1 MAKNS
6 QKGKPHPKTPA
17 KKEIPNA
24 TKTKTGKPATSTNYT
39 RWVIA
44 ACVLL
49 ITLIL
54 FLPTLSLKFVNWDDP
69 QNILENETLKVF
81 AYQWDWKAVKTIF
94 TSDVIGNYNPLPIF
108 TFALEKHF
116 FAPDPTLNPFI
127 FHLNNLWMH
136 LVCTLLVFIIFL
148 QLEIGLIP
156 SAIAALLFGIHPMRV
171 ESVAWITERK
181 DVLYSMFFLG
191 ALSSYIACIKSDTG
205 KTKWYLLAII
215 LSVISL
221 FSKVQAVTL
230 PLTMV
235 AVDFYLNRRW
245 LSVKILI
252 VEKLPWWILS
262 LVFGLINIYFL
273 KGEKSLNFEN
283 ATINYTFIDRLA
295 VGAYSY
301 AVYLIKWLIPFRLSP
316 LYPYPPELPV
326 MAYVCLGIVPIALIG
341 FLIWAFK
348 KKQTNLMFGWAFFTF
363 NVMFLLQIVGAG
375 QGFLA
380 DRFTYIAYIGLFF
393 IFIKGYEWAILQRPA
408 FKLYIQSAVVVYCI
422 FLAFLCYRQ
431 ISVWQNGGTLWEHVK
446 KIYPNSPLAW
456 KQAAVYY
463 RDDEKNFDKA
473 VLNFNE
479 AIRLQP
485 TDAYVYNG
493 IAKVYLDK
501 VNATPAQ
508 DAALSNQRNELLQ
521 LALQSYLKA
530 IKNDSIAGQTDK
542 KVTGEM
548 IVNLGVAYAMAGNLE
563 KALYYLSRGLE
574 VYPDNAN
581 GYLNRGLIYYM
592 TGQYE
597 LCLKQHIS
605 YFRLNPYNADV
616 YHEEGLCNIA
626 LGRYQEALI
635 AFDKAI
641 SLKNTQ
647 PLFYLGRATANRNL
661 GNRDAALRDAKQ
673 AQQMGAQVPPEYLQ

>member
-17 KKEIPNA
+17 KKAIS
-24 TKTKTGKPATSTNYT
+24 TTTGTRTGKTTTPADYT
-39 RWVIA
+39 QWVVA

-69 QNILENETLKVF
+69 QNILENEALKIF

-94 TSDVIGNYNPLPIF
+94 TTDVIGNYNPLPIF
-108 TFALEKHF
+108 TFAIEKYF
-116 FAPDPTLNPFI
+116 FAHDPAQNPFI
-127 FHLNNLWMH
+127 FHFNNLWMH
-136 LVCTLLVFIIFL
+136 LVCTLLVYILFL

-156 SAIAALLFGIHPMRV
+156 AALAALLFGIHPMRV

-191 ALSSYIACIKSDTG
+191 ALCAYLRYLKSTTG
-205 KTKWYLLAII
+205 KTKWYILAIV
-215 LSVISL
+215 LSIISL
-221 FSKVQAVTL
+221 FAKVQAVTL

-235 AVDFYLNRRW
+235 ALDFYLNRRW
-245 LSVKILI
+245 LSLKILI

-262 LVFGLINIYFL
+262 LAFGLINIYFL

-283 ATINYTFIDRLA
+283 ATINYTLIDRLA

-301 AVYLIKWLIPFRLSP
+301 AVYIIKWLIPFQLSP
-316 LYPYPPELPV
+316 LYPYPPKLPV

-341 FLIWAFK
+341 FLVWAFK
-348 KKQTNLMFGWAFFTF
+348 KKQTNLLFGWAFFTF

-393 IFIKGYEWAILQRPA
+393 IFIKGYEWAIVQRPA
-408 FKLYIQSAVVVYCI
+408 FKLYIQGAVVLYCV
-422 FLAFLCYRQ
+422 FLAVICYRQ

-463 RDDEKNFDKA
+463 RDEEKNFDKS

-493 IAKVYLDK
+493 LAKVYLDK
-501 VNATPAQ
+501 VNATSAQ
-508 DAALSNQRNELLQ
+508 DATLGNQRNELLQ
-521 LALQSYLKA
+521 LALQSYLTA
-530 IKNDSIAGQTDK
+530 IKNDSIAGQKDK
-542 KVTGEM
+542 KITGEM

-563 KALYYLSRGLE
+563 KAQYYLTKGLE
-574 VYPDNAN
+574 AYPENAN

-597 LCLKQHIS
+597 LCLKEHIS

-626 LGRYQEALI
+626 LGRYQEALK

-647 PLFYLGRATANRNL
+647 PMYYIGRANAYRNL
-661 GNRDAALRDAKQ
+661 GNKDAALRDARQ